1 MENKSVLYIDYFDS
15 YLNAIEWNIP
25 KWLKFLI
32 YKFLNYVGRI
42 RKNDNYLCL
51 CAEKGD
57 VINERML
64 QKILDIMNEKDIDT
78 IVCADALQRNELF
91 MKWVNKN
98 NCNVLDGSWL
108 MKFLMC
114 DILEKIAYIK
124 NIRIDSMEVSVF
136 VKNFSDYHIEEIKV
150 IAKRCKV
157 LNIITDNVRKF
168 EYVEKLLNEECGVM
182 VNITGNIEKSSKRAD
197 VIFNFDFAKD
207 ELDKCNMK
215 KNSIVVQKDE
225 EEYIRK
231 DGIVIR
237 FFKLN
242 LPIRYDEKFARFN
255 HFNEEI
261 LYESIVYYKNSFKNI
276 MAILRR
282 DNVNI
287 RYFIGNNGKISF
299 REFLV

>member
-15 YLNAIEWNIP
+15 YLNVIEWNIP

-51 CAEKGD
+51 YAEKGD

-91 MKWVNKN
+91 MKWVNNN

-136 VKNFSDYHIEEIKV
+136 IKNFSDYHIEEIKV

-215 KNSIVVQKDE
+215 KNSIVVQMNR

-276 MAILRR
+276 MVILRR

-299 REFLV
+299 REFLA

>member
-1 MENKSVLYIDYFDS
+1 M
-15 YLNAIEWNIP
+15 
-25 KWLKFLI
+25 
-32 YKFLNYVGRI
+32 
-42 RKNDNYLCL
+42 
-51 CAEKGD
+51 
-57 VINERML
+57 
-64 QKILDIMNEKDIDT
+64 
-78 IVCADALQRNELF
+78 
-91 MKWVNKN
+91 
-98 NCNVLDGSWL
+98 
-108 MKFLMC
+108 
-114 DILEKIAYIK
+114 
-124 NIRIDSMEVSVF
+124 
-136 VKNFSDYHIEEIKV
+136 

-168 EYVEKLLNEECGVM
+168 EYVEKLLNEEYGVM

-197 VIFNFDFAKD
+197 VIFNFDFVKD

-215 KNSIVVQKDE
+215 KNSILVQMNR

-287 RYFIGNNGKISF
+287 KYFIGSMKIFNLFIRYCLKFIIYFNTNIFKFIYTIHHIFPSCC
-299 REFLV
+299 

>member
-1 MENKSVLYIDYFDS
+1 MENKNILYIDYFDS
-15 YLNAIEWNIP
+15 YLNVIGWNIP

-32 YKFLNYVGRI
+32 YKILNFIGII

-51 CAEKGD
+51 CSEKGD
-57 VINERML
+57 IINERML

-78 IVCADALQRNELF
+78 VVCADALQRNELF
-91 MKWVNKN
+91 MKWINNN

-136 VKNFSDYHIEEIKV
+136 IKNFSDYHIEEIKV

-157 LNIITDNVRKF
+157 LNIITDDVRKF
-168 EYVEKLLNEECGVM
+168 EHIEKLLIEECGVM

-197 VIFNFDFAKD
+197 VIFNFDFSKD

-215 KNSIVVQKDE
+215 RNSILVQMNR

-242 LPIRYDEKFARFN
+242 LPIRYDEKIAKFN
-255 HFNEEI
+255 HFNKEI
-261 LYESIVYYKNSFKNI
+261 LYESIVYYKNSFNDI
-276 MAILRR
+276 MTILRR

-299 REFLV
+299 REFLD

>member
-1 MENKSVLYIDYFDS
+1 MDNKSVLYIDYFDS
-15 YLNAIEWNIP
+15 YLNVIEWNIP

-51 CAEKGD
+51 YAEKGD

-91 MKWVNKN
+91 MKWVNNN

-136 VKNFSDYHIEEIKV
+136 IKNFSDYHIEEIKV

-215 KNSIVVQKDE
+215 KNSIVVQMNR

-299 REFLV
+299 REFLA

>member
-1 MENKSVLYIDYFDS
+1 MDNKSVLYIDYFDS
-15 YLNAIEWNIP
+15 YLNVIEWNIP

-32 YKFLNYVGRI
+32 YKFLNYVGGI

-64 QKILDIMNEKDIDT
+64 QRILDIMNEKDIDT

-91 MKWVNKN
+91 MKWVNNN
-98 NCNVLDGSWL
+98 NCNILNGSWL

-136 VKNFSDYHIEEIKV
+136 IKNFSDYHIEEIKV

-197 VIFNFDFAKD
+197 VIFNFDFVKD

-215 KNSIVVQKDE
+215 KNSILVQMNR
-225 EEYIRK
+225 EEYIKK

-242 LPIRYDEKFARFN
+242 LPIRYDEKFARFH

-276 MAILRR
+276 MVILRR

-299 REFLV
+299 R

>member
-42 RKNDNYLCL
+42 RKNDNYLYL

-136 VKNFSDYHIEEIKV
+136 IKNFSDYHIEEIKV

-215 KNSIVVQKDE
+215 KNSIVVQMNR

-276 MAILRR
+276 MAILRQ

-299 REFLV
+299 REFLA

>member
-1 MENKSVLYIDYFDS
+1 MFYI
-15 YLNAIEWNIP
+15 
-25 KWLKFLI
+25 LI
-32 YKFLNYVGRI
+32 
-42 RKNDNYLCL
+42 
-51 CAEKGD
+51 
-57 VINERML
+57 INERML

-91 MKWVNKN
+91 MKWVNNN

-136 VKNFSDYHIEEIKV
+136 IKNFSDYHIEEIKV

-215 KNSIVVQKDE
+215 KNSILVQMNR
-225 EEYIRK
+225 EEYIKK

-242 LPIRYDEKFARFN
+242 LPIRYDEKFARFH

-299 REFLV
+299 REFLA